1 MKLNTMLLSG
11 AMIMATALSCKGQSY
26 EKTPGGLE
34 YRYEHKGT
42 GTYTGKPGDLAKMH
56 ITYKLSDS
64 TFFNSHKM
72 NNDQPVDQPLQKP
85 GFSGDVFEGLMMMK
99 DGDQMSFRLPV
110 KTFFEAIKQPM
121 PEWVKQDGYAT
132 WDVEM
137 VSVRSKEQVEKEQ
150 KERAAKQNGVD
161 DGIIQKYLKD
171 NKITVKPMPKT
182 PVKANPKVAYKDAS
196 GIYYIVHK
204 TGTGV
209 AIGNG
214 KKVSVN
220 YTGKLLDGTVF
231 DSNEDPKF
239 NHVQPI
245 EFTVGQGQ
253 MIKGW
258 DVMAAK
264 MKIGDKVTAILPSSL
279 AYGERAMPNSPI
291 KANSVLLFDMTLLKA
306 E

>member
-1 MKLNTMLLSG
+1 MKLNTLLFSCAI
-11 AMIMATALSCKGQSY
+11 AMAATVSCKGQSY
-26 EKTPGGLE
+26 EKTASGLE

-42 GTYTGKPGDLAKMH
+42 GTYVSKPGDMAKMH

-64 TFFNSHKM
+64 TFFDSHKM
-72 NNDQPVDQPLQKP
+72 NNNQPVDQPLQKP
-85 GFSGDVFEGLMMMK
+85 TYSGDVFEGLLMMK
-99 DGDQMSFRLPV
+99 DGDKMIFRLPA
-110 KTFFEAIKQPM
+110 KTFFEAMKQPM
-121 PEWVKQDGYAT
+121 PEWVKPEGYVT

-137 VSVRSKEQVEKEQ
+137 VSVRSKEKVEQEQ
-150 KERAAKQNGVD
+150 KERAAKQNTID

-171 NKITVKPMPKT
+171 NKIVVKALPKT

-196 GIYYIVHK
+196 GIYYIVQK
-204 TGTGV
+204 TGT
-209 AIGNG
+209 ALPIGNG

-245 EFTVGQGQ
+245 EFTVGQKQ
-253 MIKGW
+253 MILGW
-258 DVMAAK
+258 DIMVSK
-264 MKIGDKVTAILPSSL
+264 MKVGDKVTAILPSSL
-279 AYGERAMPNSPI
+279 AYGERAMPGSPI
-291 KANSVLLFDMTLLKA
+291 KENSVLLFDIDLLKA